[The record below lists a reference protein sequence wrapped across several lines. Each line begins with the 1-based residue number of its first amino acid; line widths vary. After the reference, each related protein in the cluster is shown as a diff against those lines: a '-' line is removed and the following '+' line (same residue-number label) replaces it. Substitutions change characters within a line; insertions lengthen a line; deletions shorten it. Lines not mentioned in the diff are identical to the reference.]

1 MKILNFGSLNLD
13 YVYSVDHFVA
23 EGETLASVVRNTFC
37 GGKGLNQSVA
47 LARAGARVYH
57 AGSVGAEG
65 AMLTDMLLCAGVNV
79 KHVREVDTP
88 TGHAIIQVDPKGRN
102 CILLYGGANQ
112 CNNPAFID
120 EVLSDFDAGDWLV
133 LQNEISSL
141 SYLIFA
147 AKAKDMRVV
156 LNPSPF
162 DPSLIDAGL
171 ACVDYLLLNETEG
184 KQLTGHESP
193 SDILHAIRTLYPS
206 LKVVLTLGKDGCIYD
221 DGTQRIS
228 HGIYA
233 VKAVDTTAA
242 GDTFTGFFISAVSAG
257 CSPADAI
264 RRASAASA
272 IAVSRPGAAPSVP
285 TTDEVDAFLAV
296 NTPCDA
302 PEIN

>member
-23 EGETLASVVRNTFC
+23 EGETLASSVRNTFC

-57 AGSVGAEG
+57 AGCIGPEG
-65 AMLTDMLLCAGVNV
+65 GMLSDMLLCAGVNV
-79 KHVREVDTP
+79 KHVKEVDTP

-102 CILLYGGANQ
+102 CILLFGGANQ
-112 CNNPAFID
+112 CNDPAYID
-120 EVLSDFDAGDWLV
+120 EVLTDFDAGDWLV

-141 SYLIFA
+141 SHLIA
-147 AKAKDMRVV
+147 SAKQKGMIVV

-162 DPSLIDAGL
+162 DKSLIDAGL
-171 ACVDYLLLNETEG
+171 GSVDYLLLNETEG
-184 KQLTGHESP
+184 KQLTGYEAP
-193 SDILHAIRTLYPS
+193 ADILHAIRASFPT

-221 DGTQRIS
+221 DGQTCVS
-228 HGIYA
+228 HGIYD

-242 GDTFTGFFISAVSAG
+242 GDTFTGFFISAISQGA
-257 CSPADAI
+257 SPACAI

-285 TTDEVDAFLAV
+285 TSDEVDAFLAA
-296 NTPCDA
+296 NTPCPA
-302 PEIN
+302 PTV

>member
-23 EGETLASVVRNTFC
+23 EGETLASSVRNTFC

-57 AGSVGAEG
+57 AGCIGPEG
-65 AMLTDMLLCAGVNV
+65 GMLSDMLLCAGVNV
-79 KHVREVDTP
+79 KHVKEVDTP

-102 CILLYGGANQ
+102 CILLFGGANQ
-112 CNNPAFID
+112 CNDPAYID
-120 EVLSDFDAGDWLV
+120 EVLTDFDAGDWLV

-141 SYLIFA
+141 SHLIA
-147 AKAKDMRVV
+147 SAKQKGMIVV

-162 DPSLIDAGL
+162 DKSLIDAGL
-171 ACVDYLLLNETEG
+171 GSVDYLLLNETEG
-184 KQLTGHESP
+184 KQLTGYEAP
-193 SDILHAIRTLYPS
+193 ADILKAIRASFPT

-221 DGTQRIS
+221 DTQTCVS
-228 HGIYA
+228 HGIYD

-242 GDTFTGFFISAVSAG
+242 GDTFTGFFISAISQGA
-257 CSPADAI
+257 SPADAI

-285 TTDEVDAFLAV
+285 TSDEVDAFLAA
-296 NTPCDA
+296 NTPCPA
-302 PEIN
+302 PTV

>member
-23 EGETLASVVRNTFC
+23 EGETLASTVRNTFC

-47 LARAGARVYH
+47 LARAGAKTYH
-57 AGSVGAEG
+57 AGCIGPEG
-65 AMLTDMLLCAGVNV
+65 QMLSDMLLSAGVNV
-79 KHVREVDTP
+79 KYVRSVDTP
-88 TGHAIIQVDPKGRN
+88 TGHAIIQVDPRGRN

-112 CNNPAFID
+112 CNDPAYVD
-120 EVLSDFDAGDWLV
+120 EVLADFDAGDWLV
-133 LQNEISSL
+133 LQNEISSI
-141 SYLIFA
+141 SHLIA
-147 AKAKDMRVV
+147 SAKAKGMIVV

-162 DPSLIDAGL
+162 DKSLIDAGL
-171 ACVDYLLLNETEG
+171 GKVDYLLLNETEG
-184 KQLTGHESP
+184 KQLTGYDAP
-193 SDILHAIRTLYPS
+193 VDILNAIRASYPA
-206 LKVVLTLGKDGCIYD
+206 LTVVLTLGKDGCVYD

-242 GDTFTGFFISAVSAG
+242 GDTFTGFFIGAMCAG
-257 CSPADAI
+257 ATPADAI
-264 RRASAASA
+264 RTASAASA

-285 TTDEVDAFLAV
+285 TADEVAAFLAC

-302 PEIN
+302 PVI